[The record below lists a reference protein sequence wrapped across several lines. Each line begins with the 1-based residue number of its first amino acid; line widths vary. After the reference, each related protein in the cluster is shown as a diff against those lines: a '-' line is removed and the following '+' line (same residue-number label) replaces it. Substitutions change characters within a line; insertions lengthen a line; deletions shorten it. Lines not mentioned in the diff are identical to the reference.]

1 MVDGQLRHI
10 GLLVAHAAPNLA
22 QAIDA
27 ELGDGLSRRPTL
39 QRVDLDH
46 CAHITGAEIIQHMP
60 RRHQNAWGYLGTCR
74 PAAPTRPAPAPGT
87 PVPAGQSPP
96 AVPYRSVTSRVA
108 SPEAPASTTLPL
120 RGELQAERHLYL
132 LGPHSTDAHRH
143 HSTRHPNPLCR
154 DNRGEIAVST
164 STTEYSVVMSIPR
177 SVRFADDVVRRLD
190 RYVRSH
196 PGASASSVTNL
207 FVDEAMRTEEHP
219 GIMFRPGPT
228 GRRAALAGGPDVW
241 EVIATLETVRAAGPD
256 LEGDALVAAV
266 ADALGQTQRRV
277 RVATRYYAAYP
288 DEIDRRIAANNELA
302 DEAEAA
308 WLAEQKLLNQS
319 GSAAS

>member
-1 MVDGQLRHI
+1 
-10 GLLVAHAAPNLA
+10 
-22 QAIDA
+22 
-27 ELGDGLSRRPTL
+27 
-39 QRVDLDH
+39 
-46 CAHITGAEIIQHMP
+46 
-60 RRHQNAWGYLGTCR
+60 
-74 PAAPTRPAPAPGT
+74 
-87 PVPAGQSPP
+87 
-96 AVPYRSVTSRVA
+96 
-108 SPEAPASTTLPL
+108 
-120 RGELQAERHLYL
+120 
-132 LGPHSTDAHRH
+132 
-143 HSTRHPNPLCR
+143 
-154 DNRGEIAVST
+154 
-164 STTEYSVVMSIPR
+164 MSIPR

-241 EVIATLETVRAAGPD
+241 EMIATLQTVRAAGPD

-266 ADALGQTQRRV
+266 ADALGQSQRRV

-302 DEAEAA
+302 DEAETA